1 MLRMQVVKSNSA
13 CALALSVV
21 LLGDVH
27 VHGGRPA
34 QTQVVARKVSEHA
47 HLAFIDNPMRMSD
60 QEIAKMDT
68 TGMVEKKSAD
78 LTFFAY
84 PTNQDKW
91 VSDSISPNGDYW
103 EKGMS
108 DQCCREYQKLTGK
121 AHFLDVGAN
130 IGTWSIPMAQC
141 LQKLNHGGSVI
152 AVEALAA
159 NAMHLAA
166 SARANNFQNID
177 LFNYAVGDGGPQDEA
192 LEEVVAD
199 NRGGSKLIFKASSD
213 RAKKSVAMTTLDAI
227 LRDRLASKD
236 SRIFAMKMDIE
247 NYELYALRG
256 APSFLQGDHRPCLI
270 FIELRVDDHEPS
282 AKAMKLLQDSGYED
296 QGLLQGSSWDHLLR
310 REDFAA
316 CAQKFA
322 SA

>member
-1 MLRMQVVKSNSA
+1 MAKSNWA

-27 VHGGRPA
+27 VHGERSK
-34 QTQVVARKVSEHA
+34 TKKEIVASKVREHA
-47 HLAFIDNPMRMSD
+47 HLAFINNPMRMSD

-78 LTFFAY
+78 LTFFVY

-91 VSDSISPNGDYW
+91 VSDSISEYGYW

-108 DQCCREYQKLTGK
+108 DQCCREYHKLTGK

-141 LQKLNHGGSVI
+141 LRKLNRGGSVI

-166 SARANNFQNID
+166 SLRANSFQNID
-177 LFNYAVGDGGPQDEA
+177 LFNYAVGDGGLQDEA
-192 LEEVVAD
+192 LEEVVED

-256 APSFLQGDHRPCLI
+256 APSLLQGDHRPCLL
-270 FIELRVDDHEPS
+270 FIELRVEDHEPS